1 MSNFAQTPVAN
12 ERTLRSEA
20 VRLSRRVAKSE
31 SQSKTAE
38 EKRLLLEL
46 ARAYGRKRR
55 SLATAPQWSS
65 TTRRQSTGRP
75 CKPPNDVPTLLCKTD
90 TTELNGTEMSQARWP
105 AITLGV
111 MLLCESGP
119 ALAEQSPAE
128 RRGFRYVRVHCAQC
142 HAIDKVST
150 SPVTNAPP
158 LRVLNL
164 KLWCCRPATTLSRG
178 SPSNDAA
185 VSAHVWRNR
194 GRHGVSQ
201 DAALIFL

>member
-20 VRLSRRVAKSE
+20 VSIVTEGGNVRISIQNCGRETRSCLS
-31 SQSKTAE
+31 
-38 EKRLLLEL
+38 L
-46 ARAYGRKRR
+46 RAYGRKRR
-55 SLATAPQWSS
+55 SRATAPPWSS

-142 HAIDKVST
+142 HAIDKVSASPER
-150 SPVTNAPP
+150 SPVSCFESQ
-158 LRVLNL
+158 V
-164 KLWCCRPATTLSRG
+164 WCCRPATTLSRG
-178 SPSNDAA
+178 SASNDAA
-185 VSAHVWRNR
+185 VSALAWRNR

-201 DAALIFL
+201 DAALIFS